1 MRYVSSNGRAR
12 PITFREAAL
21 RGTAEDGGLF
31 LPERIPALAPE
42 VWECGG
48 GMPFAETAFAVARA
62 FFADDFTD
70 GELRAVVADAFAFDV
85 PLVTLEP
92 SLHVLELF
100 HGPTLAF
107 KDVGARFM
115 ARVFAHL
122 RRDTDAPLTVLV
134 ATSGDTGGAVAAG
147 FHNVA
152 GVRVVLLYPAG
163 RVSETQ
169 ERQMTTLGG
178 NITAVALDGSFDDCQ
193 RLVKRA
199 LGDVELRARLAL
211 TSANSI
217 NIARLIPQVFYYVHA
232 YAHLSAQRSTHQR
245 ERSLPVVC
253 SVPSGNFGNLTAGLI
268 AQRMGLPIAHFIAA
282 TNANAVVPEY
292 LASGI
297 FQPRDSLQTLSSAMD
312 VGDPSNFARMCALYD
327 QDAERMR
334 RDITGYSVSDDETLG
349 AMRRIYER
357 HGYVADPHTA
367 VAYAGFER
375 YRAARMTP
383 CQGIVLAT
391 AHPAKFPETVRAAL
405 GIEAELPERL
415 RARLSQPAY
424 SVPLDNDFAALC
436 RLLDENDHRGTQR
449 SEEEEREGEVNR
461 RGRGERRGR
470 RRGRATQGGW
480 QS

>member
-1 MRYVSSNGRAR
+1 MRYVSTNGRAR
-12 PITFREAAL
+12 PVAFREAAL

-31 LPERIPALAPE
+31 LPERIPTLAPE
-42 VWECGG
+42 VWEQDGDVS
-48 GMPFAETAFAVARA
+48 FAETAFAVARA
-62 FFADDFTD
+62 FFANDFADD
-70 GELRAVVADAFAFDV
+70 ELRAIVADACSFDV

-92 SLHVLELF
+92 SLHVHELF

-115 ARVFAHL
+115 ARVFARL

-163 RVSETQ
+163 RVSQMQ

-178 NITAVALDGSFDDCQ
+178 NITAVALNGSFDDCQ
-193 RLVKRA
+193 WLVKRA
-199 LGDVELRARLAL
+199 LGDAGLRDRLAL

-232 YAHLSAQRSTHQR
+232 FAQLSIHISSHARGR
-245 ERSLPVVC
+245 ALPVVC
-253 SVPSGNFGNLTAGLI
+253 AVPSGNFGNLTAGLI
-268 AQRMGLPIAHFIAA
+268 ARRMGLPIAHFIAA

-292 LASGI
+292 LASGT
-297 FQPRDSLQTLSSAMD
+297 FQPRDSLRTLSSAMD
-312 VGDPSNFARMCALYD
+312 VGDPSNFARMLALYEHD
-327 QDAERMR
+327 VERMR
-334 RDITGYSVSDDETLG
+334 RAITGYSASDGETLA
-349 AMRRIYER
+349 AMRRIYAR

-367 VAYAGFER
+367 VAYAGLER
-375 YRAARMTP
+375 YRERHQVASAAP
-383 CQGIVLAT
+383 FQGIVLAT

-405 GIEAELPERL
+405 GIEPERP
-415 RARLSQPAY
+415 ARPQACLDHPTR

-436 RLLDENDHRGTQR
+436 RLLDENDH
-449 SEEEEREGEVNR
+449 
-461 RGRGERRGR
+461 
-470 RRGRATQGGW
+470 
-480 QS
+480 

>member
-1 MRYVSSNGRAR
+1 MRYVSTNGRAR
-12 PITFREAAL
+12 PVAFREAAL
-21 RGTAEDGGLF
+21 RGTAEDGGLY

-42 VWECGG
+42 VWERGG
-48 GMPFAETAFAVARA
+48 DVAFAETALAVAHA
-62 FFADDFTD
+62 FLHEDFTD
-70 GELRAVVADAFAFDV
+70 DELRAIVADAFTFAV
-85 PLVTLEP
+85 PLVALEP

-115 ARVFAHL
+115 ARVFSRL

-199 LGDVELRARLAL
+199 LGDADLRGRLAL

-232 YAHLSAQRSTHQR
+232 YTQLSAHPR
-245 ERSLPVVC
+245 ERALPVVC
-253 SVPSGNFGNLTAGLI
+253 AVPSGNFGNLTAGLI
-268 AQRMGLPIAHFIAA
+268 ARQMGLPIAHFIAA
-282 TNANAVVPEY
+282 TNANAIVPEY
-292 LASGI
+292 LTSGM
-297 FQPRDSLQTLSSAMD
+297 FQPRPSLPTLSSAMD
-312 VGDPSNFARMCALYD
+312 VGDPSNFARMLALSD
-327 QDAERMR
+327 HDVERMC
-334 RDITGYSVSDDETLG
+334 RDITGSSASDDETLA

-367 VAYAGFER
+367 VAYAGLER
-375 YRAARMTP
+375 FRAAHVTP

-405 GIEAELPERL
+405 GIEPDLPERL
-415 RARLSQPAY
+415 RACLDRPKHVA
-424 SVPLDNDFAALC
+424 PLDNDFAAL
-436 RLLDENDHRGTQR
+436 RRLLLDENEHGGTEETEATQR
-449 SEEEEREGEVNR
+449 RENEGEN
-461 RGRGERRGR
+461 
-470 RRGRATQGGW
+470 
-480 QS
+480 

>member
-1 MRYVSSNGRAR
+1 MRYVSTNGRAR
-12 PITFREAAL
+12 PVAFREAAL

-31 LPERIPALAPE
+31 LPERIPTLAPE
-42 VWECGG
+42 VWEQGG
-48 GMPFAETAFAVARA
+48 GVPFAETAFAVARA
-62 FFADDFTD
+62 FFAEDFADD
-70 GELRAVVADAFAFDV
+70 ELRAIVADAFAFDV
-85 PLVTLEP
+85 PLVALEP
-92 SLHVLELF
+92 SPHVLELF

-115 ARVFAHL
+115 ARVFAQL
-122 RRDTDAPLTVLV
+122 RRETDAPLTVLV

-199 LGDVELRARLAL
+199 LSDAGLRGRLAL

-232 YAHLSAQRSTHQR
+232 YAQLSASIATYPR
-245 ERSLPVVC
+245 ERSLPIVC
-253 SVPSGNFGNLTAGLI
+253 AVPSGNFGNLTAGLI
-268 AQRMGLPIAHFIAA
+268 ARRMGLPIAQFIAA
-282 TNANAVVPEY
+282 TNANAVVPKY
-292 LASGI
+292 LASGL
-297 FQPRDSLQTLSSAMD
+297 FQPRDSLHTLSSAMD
-312 VGDPSNFARMCALYD
+312 VGDPSNFARMLVLYD
-327 QDAERMR
+327 HDVERMR
-334 RDITGYSVSDDETLG
+334 RDITGYSISDGETLA

-367 VAYAGFER
+367 VAYAGLER
-375 YRAARMTP
+375 YRAASTAP
-383 CQGIVLAT
+383 FQGVVLAT

-405 GIEAELPERL
+405 GIEPELPEGL
-415 RARLSQPAY
+415 RARLDRPTRA
-424 SVPLDNDFAALC
+424 VPLDNDFAALR
-436 RLLDENDHRGTQR
+436 RLL
-449 SEEEEREGEVNR
+449 EE
-461 RGRGERRGR
+461 
-470 RRGRATQGGW
+470 T
-480 QS
+480 